1 MSGDVDAKAAAI
13 NEYGKLMLQHKV
25 RAAHALARAPRAPH
39 ASRGPRLP
47 LDLGSF
53 FLGHPMTFH

>member
-25 RAAHALARAPRAPH
+25 RAAHAFAPAPRAPH
-39 ASRGPRLP
+39 APRAVP
-47 LDLGSF
+47 AFRWISARF
-53 FLGHPMTFH
+53 FRASDDIP